1 MREEGGMKYIY
12 EVIERLLNRYDFY
25 IRMYDFNEGE
35 DNKRR
40 LIGYYEILFIEKFF
54 YGVVN
59 RSVSVR
65 ILR

>member
-1 MREEGGMKYIY
+1 MREEGGIKYIY
-12 EVIERLLNRYDFY
+12 EVIEKLLSRYDYY

-40 LIGYYEILFIEKFF
+40 LIGLYEILLIENFF

-59 RSVSVR
+59 RGVSVR
-65 ILR
+65 IFR

>member
-35 DNKRR
+35 DNKWC

-59 RSVSVR
+59 RGVSVR